1 MMSGRGPTPLG
12 RAAAEKSTTTNSTP
26 EGSDSGYG
34 STGNTTDGSTTEHSQ
49 DFADGVALPSRNFF
63 ERKTTKLKLFDREI
77 PQLTQHR
84 FHDLHELFE
93 RPLLDYLIK
102 AKVNPNPIS
111 IKLKVLGES
120 EATAK
125 PWIVVLCS
133 TAASKKIRQY
143 LNQPQIKAA
152 YQPPD
157 IADSFIPSFKVF
169 VCNRPPRPMAG
180 TEIYA
185 DFNKGATMCGRVIK
199 VGEAHQSRFATL
211 GGVIKYVIFEPILS
225 ILEQRSGLER
235 HFPAI
240 SNLETC
246 FTARCTPSE
255 QAMLTGNAQSRV
267 ITPSGKI
274 MLYGMSAGHILAKQ
288 PLGQDIFE
296 EIDYFDEEDEGF
308 YSGGEDFE
316 LDDSYEGDEEVQD
329 SATTGEETQN
339 ASQSTHLGRLWPKV
353 GCISAASND
362 GLGTGNDLDWIL
374 IEFDRTEDY
383 RPNLL
388 VSLDR
393 EEEPAGDCQLKENR
407 RCTEDGSSR
416 PVFLLSGTGGVK
428 RGTLS
433 TSLSFLMMG
442 PAKAVTKT
450 YTLVLPH
457 GFGECPF
464 LNLLR
469 KAINTFRTYFR

>member
-1 MMSGRGPTPLG
+1 MRS
-12 RAAAEKSTTTNSTP
+12 AAAEKSTATNTTP

-49 DFADGVALPSRNFF
+49 DFADGVALPSRSFF
-63 ERKTTKLKLFDREI
+63 ERKITKLKLFDKEI

-93 RPLLDYLIK
+93 RPLIEYLIK
-102 AKVNPNPIS
+102 AKVNPNPVS

-133 TAASKKIRQY
+133 TAASKKIRQF

-157 IADSFIPSFKVF
+157 TAESFKIL

-185 DFNKGATMCGRVIK
+185 DFNEIATMCGRMIK

-211 GGVIKYVIFEPILS
+211 GGVIKYVISEPIAP
-225 ILEQRSGLER
+225 ILEQERGLER
-235 HFPAI
+235 HFSTI
-240 SNLETC
+240 CNLETY

-255 QAMLTGNAQSRV
+255 QEILIANFQSRV
-267 ITPSGKI
+267 IKPSGNI
-274 MLYGMSAGHILAKQ
+274 MLYGMSAGHTLLQQ
-288 PLGQDIFE
+288 PLEQDTFDE
-296 EIDYFDEEDEGF
+296 VDYCDEEDEGF
-308 YSGGEDFE
+308 YSGEEDYE
-316 LDDSYEGDEEVQD
+316 LDDVYEGDEAVQD
-329 SATTGEETQN
+329 YTTASARTQN
-339 ASQSTHLGRLWPKV
+339 LVQSTQLGRLWPKV
-353 GCISAASND
+353 GCVSAASND
-362 GLGTGNDLDWIL
+362 RSGTGNDLDWML
-374 IEFDRTEDY
+374 IEFDRTEDC

-393 EEEPAGDCQLKENR
+393 EQEAAGDCQLKENR
-407 RCTEDGSSR
+407 KCTEDGSTRS
-416 PVFLLSGTGGVK
+416 VSLLSGTGGVK

-442 PAKAVTKT
+442 PAKAFTKT
-450 YTLVLPH
+450 YTLVLSH
-457 GFGECPF
+457 GFGKCP
-464 LNLLR
+464 LLKLLR
-469 KAINTFRTYFR
+469 KATNIFRTYFR